1 MLVYELGERM
11 KTNLEDLSPVKKKLE
26 IEIEAGEV
34 AKKIDEAYRDL
45 KKEVKLPGFRPGR
58 APRKL
63 LERQFGDQVM
73 EDVTRKLINE
83 TFFKAVE
90 ETKISPLNMPVFENG
105 ILKAGQNF
113 SYSAVMEVRPEF
125 DIKDYIGLEVEKEI
139 CAVSDEDVDKQLE
152 EIRKSRGTLT
162 SISEDRGIEDDD
174 YAVIEYRGFE
184 GDEPLEGV
192 EGSNYL
198 IQVGSH
204 SFHRDFENALIGLKK
219 GDDSVVKVG
228 FEENHS
234 QPKLA
239 GKSVRF
245 EVKVEDIKEIILPD
259 LDDGFA
265 KDLGADFESLNE
277 LKRKIKENLQSQ
289 EESRIDR
296 ELKGR
301 LMDKISESVDFE
313 LPESLVESELENGV
327 ERIRQSLLRSGSNLE
342 KAGLDEGRLREDLAP
357 SSKKRVKEMLILG
370 EIAKNAD
377 LTVDEAELA
386 EGFREMSVGIGQ
398 EPEIIR
404 KYYEANNLLESFREK
419 LLEEKTLN
427 YLVENAKIIDAKK
440 VEKGKPEQEKRS

>member
-1 MLVYELGERM
+1 M

-34 AKKIDEAYRDL
+34 TKKIDEAYKDL
-45 KKEVKLPGFRPGR
+45 KKEVKLPGFRPGKV
-58 APRKL
+58 PRTL

-73 EDVTRKLINE
+73 EDVTRRLVNE
-83 TFFKAVE
+83 TFLKAVE
-90 ETKISPLNMPVFENG
+90 ETNIFPLNMPVFENG

-125 DIKDYIGLEVEKEI
+125 VIKDYIGLEVEKEI
-139 CAVSDEDVDKQLE
+139 CSVSDEDVDKQLE

-162 SISEDRGIEDDD
+162 SITEDRGIKDDD

-184 GDEPLEGV
+184 DDEPLEGA
-192 EGSNYL
+192 EGSNFL

-204 SFHRDFENALIGLKK
+204 SFHRDFEKALIGLKK
-219 GDDSVVKVG
+219 GDESEVKVD

-245 EVKVEDIKEIILPD
+245 EVKVEDIKEMILPD

-265 KDLGADFESLNE
+265 KDLGADFENLNE
-277 LKRKIKENLQSQ
+277 LKKKIKESLQSQ

-301 LMDKISESVDFE
+301 LMDRISEGVDFE
-313 LPESLVESELENGV
+313 LPESLVESELDSGV
-327 ERIRQSLLRSGSNLE
+327 EQIKQSLLRSGSNLE
-342 KAGLDEGRLREDLAP
+342 KAGLDEGKLREDLAP
-357 SSKKRVKEMLILG
+357 TSKKRVKEMLILG
-370 EIAKNAD
+370 EIAKKDD
-377 LTVDEAELA
+377 LTIDEAEMS
-386 EGFREMSVGIGQ
+386 EGFREMSKGIGQ

-404 KYYEANNLLESFREK
+404 KYYEANNLLESFRVK
-419 LLEEKTLN
+419 LLEEKALN
-427 YLVENAKIIDAKK
+427 YLVESAKIIDAEK
-440 VEKGKPEQEKRS
+440 VETGKPKQEKR

>member
-1 MLVYELGERM
+1 M

-26 IEIEAGEV
+26 IEIEAEEV

-45 KKEVKLPGFRPGR
+45 KKEVKFPGFRPGK
-58 APRKL
+58 APRTL
-63 LERQFGDQVM
+63 LERQFGDQVT

-83 TFFKAVE
+83 TFLKAVE
-90 ETKISPLNMPVFENG
+90 ETHIIPLNMPVFENS

-113 SYSAVMEVRPEF
+113 IYSAVMEVRPEF
-125 DIKDYIGLEVEKEI
+125 DIDNYMGLEIEKEI
-139 CAVSDEDVDKQLE
+139 CSVSDEDVDKQLE

-162 SISEDRGIEDDD
+162 SITEDRGIKDDD

-184 GDEPLEGV
+184 DREPLEGA
-192 EGSNYL
+192 EGSDFL

-204 SFHRDFENALIGLKK
+204 SFHKDFEMALIGLKK
-219 GDDSVVKVG
+219 GDDSEVKVD
-228 FEENHS
+228 FEGDFS
-234 QPKLA
+234 QPQFA

-245 EVKVEDIKEIILPD
+245 EVKVEDIKEMVLPD

-265 KDLGADFESLNE
+265 KDLGADFESLDE

-301 LMDKISESVDFE
+301 LMDKISEGVDFE
-313 LPESLVESELENGV
+313 LPESLVESELNNGID
-327 ERIRQSLLRSGSNLE
+327 RIKQSLLRSGSNLE
-342 KAGLDEGRLREDLAP
+342 KAGLDEGKLREDLAP

-370 EIAKNAD
+370 EIARKDD
-377 LTVDEAELA
+377 LTVDEAELS
-386 EGFREMSVGIGQ
+386 EGFREMSMSIGQ

-404 KYYEANNLLESFREK
+404 KYYEANNLLESFRVK

-427 YLVENAKIIDAKK
+427 YLVENAKIIDREK
-440 VEKGKPEQEKRS
+440 VETGKPKQEKG

>member
-1 MLVYELGERM
+1 M

-34 AKKIDEAYRDL
+34 AKKIDEAYKDL
-45 KKEVKLPGFRPGR
+45 KKEVKLPGFRPGK
-58 APRKL
+58 APRTL
-63 LERQFGDQVM
+63 LKRQFGDQVM
-73 EDVTRKLINE
+73 EDVTRKLVNE

-90 ETKISPLNMPVFENG
+90 ENNIFPLNMPVFENG

-125 DIKDYIGLEVEKEI
+125 EINDYIGVEVEKEI
-139 CAVSDEDVDKQLE
+139 CSVSDEDVGKQLE

-162 SISEDRGIEDDD
+162 SITEDRGIKDDD
-174 YAVIEYRGFE
+174 YAVIEYKGFE
-184 GDEPLEGV
+184 DDEPLEGA
-192 EGSNYL
+192 EGSNFL

-204 SFHRDFENALIGLKK
+204 SFHRDFEKALIGLKK
-219 GDDSVVKVG
+219 GDDSEVKVD
-228 FEENHS
+228 FEEDYS
-234 QPKLA
+234 QSKLA
-239 GKSVRF
+239 GKSVSF
-245 EVKVEDIKEIILPD
+245 EVKVEDIKEMVLPD

-265 KDLGADFESLNE
+265 KDLGADLESLDE

-301 LMDKISESVDFE
+301 LMDKISEGVDFE
-313 LPESLVESELENGV
+313 LPESLVDSELDNGV
-327 ERIRQSLLRSGSNLE
+327 ERIKQSLLRSGSNLE

-357 SSKKRVKEMLILG
+357 TSKKRVKEMLILG
-370 EIAKNAD
+370 EIARKDD
-377 LTVDEAELA
+377 LTVDEAELS
-386 EGFREMSVGIGQ
+386 EGFREMSMSIGQ

-427 YLVENAKIIDAKK
+427 FLVESAKIIDTEK
-440 VEKGKPEQEKRS
+440 VETGKPKQEKG

>member
-1 MLVYELGERM
+1 M

-26 IEIEAGEV
+26 IEIEAEEV
-34 AKKIDEAYRDL
+34 TKKIDKAYRDL
-45 KKEVKLPGFRPGR
+45 KKEVKLPGFRPGK
-58 APRKL
+58 APRSL
-63 LERQFGDQVM
+63 LERQFGDQVVQ
-73 EDVTRKLINE
+73 DVTRTLINE

-90 ETKISPLNMPVFENG
+90 ETNIFPLNMPVFENG
-105 ILKAGQNF
+105 ILKAGQSF

-125 DIKDYIGLEVEKEI
+125 EIKDYIGLEIEKEV

-162 SISEDRGIEDDD
+162 SITEDRGIKDKD

-184 GDEPLEGV
+184 GDESLEGV

-198 IQVGSH
+198 LQVGSH
-204 SFHRDFENALIGLKK
+204 SFHRDFEKVLIGLKK
-219 GDDSVVKVG
+219 GDDSVVKVD
-228 FEENHS
+228 FEEDYYQS
-234 QPKLA
+234 KLA
-239 GKSVRF
+239 GKSVNF
-245 EVKVEDIKEIILPD
+245 DVKVEDIKEMILPD

-265 KDLGADFESLNE
+265 KDLGADFESLSE
-277 LKRKIKENLQSQ
+277 LKGKIKENLQSQ

-296 ELKGR
+296 ELKRR
-301 LMDKISESVDFE
+301 LMEKISEGVDFE
-313 LPESLVESELENGV
+313 LPESLVESELDNGV
-327 ERIRQSLLRSGSNLE
+327 ERIKQSLIRSGSNLE

-357 SSKKRVKEMLILG
+357 TSRKRVKEMLILG
-370 EIAKNAD
+370 EIAKKDD
-377 LTVDEAELA
+377 LTVDETELS

-427 YLVENAKIIDAKK
+427 YLVENAKIINAKK
-440 VEKGKPEQEKRS
+440 VETGKPKQEKR